1 MKSFRNEGAEQS
13 EPALTDAGG
22 PNSQLHTD
30 IVLEDLLANSADAL
44 VVLDRD
50 DRVIYRNH
58 KRALCGCRSAR
69 RSLPISSKTEPLLF
83 IGLRRTEQFSG

>member
-22 PNSQLHTD
+22 PNSQVHTD

-50 DRVIYRNH
+50 GRVTYLNH
-58 KRALCGCRSAR
+58 EAARTVKFPAFISPRVHRTRSTR
-69 RSLPISSKTEPLLF
+69 QTLMR
-83 IGLRRTEQFSG
+83 GG